1 MGNPITAEIGALP
14 DRPTEIWHMRS
25 DSTRAR
31 EELGYRPQRSLRE
44 GLEETIAWYRGELD
58 RQPSQFAR

>member
-1 MGNPITAEIGALP
+1 
-14 DRPTEIWHMRS
+14 MRS